1 MPVSKNALLRYTVID
16 RCLRNTGRRYTF
28 EELREAVGDALAEEN
43 PQFGEVSVRQLRD
56 DLRFLKSEAGY
67 GAPIITVGEGRK
79 RFYRYEYDFSIN
91 NSPLNDTELAQLKHA
106 ISLLRKFEGRQEFE
120 WLNELGPQLDDKLG
134 TREHKPIIGYDTNL
148 DYTGSI
154 HIPDLFNA
162 ILNKRVMDLIYKPF
176 KGDPI
181 SVTCHPYYLKQYN
194 GRWFLFGRNEE
205 LDHDQWNFPLDR
217 IMAIN
222 ETDKAYRPDTT
233 DWEEYF
239 FDIVGVTRKAGEP
252 IQVVLLVKGGAVP
265 YVITKPLHPTQR
277 TTTQDDGTA
286 VLKIQVI
293 PNFELET
300 LILSFGE
307 NIQIIEPKEF
317 GEKIKNRVTV
327 LLSELQQ
334 K

>member
-1 MPVSKNALLRYTVID
+1 MPVSKNALLRYSVID

-28 EELREAVGDALAEEN
+28 EELRDAVGEAMAADN

-91 NSPLNDTELAQLKHA
+91 KSPLNDTELAQLKQA

-134 TREHKPIIGYDTNL
+134 AKDHKPIIGYETNL
-148 DYTGSI
+148 DYSGAV

-162 ILNKRVMDLIYKPF
+162 ILNKRVLSMVYKPF
-176 KGDPI
+176 NGEPI
-181 SVTCHPYYLKQYN
+181 KVICHPYYLKQYN

-205 LDHDQWNFPLDR
+205 LDHNQWNFPLDR
-217 IMAIN
+217 IVTFI

-239 FDIVGVTRKAGEP
+239 FDIVGVTRKSRDPED
-252 IQVVLLVKGGAVP
+252 VVLLFEKSAVL
-265 YVITKPLHPTQR
+265 YVTTKPLHPTQR
-277 TTTQDDGTA
+277 VSYQEDGR
-286 VLKIQVI
+286 LKVTLKVI
-293 PNFELET
+293 PNFELES
-300 LILSFGE
+300 LILGFGE
-307 NIQIIEPKEF
+307 NVHLLAPQLLQERLKERVRIQYSRF
-317 GEKIKNRVTV
+317 D
-327 LLSELQQ
+327 
-334 K
+334 